1 MLTNEELDKEGNTVK
16 TTIRRRQIG
25 EIPTLE
31 VVPAIYR
38 NQPLP
43 LIVYYHGWQS
53 NKELNLTQ
61 GRKLAQIGFRV
72 ILPDAMNHGSRK
84 QPVSAIPS
92 LTFWQ
97 SIQSNLFEF
106 GAIIQH
112 FRKLN
117 LILDDKI
124 GVGGTSMGG
133 FTTSALLTH
142 HPEIKAA
149 ACMMGSSTPIQYRN
163 RLIKH
168 AKTFTNRFVPED
180 LADLTAWIDQYD
192 LSIQAE
198 KIAGRPFFI
207 WHGEQDMA
215 VPYDQT
221 LAFVEANKHMQNI
234 QFVHEDEGHLIRTK
248 TMDLMTDF
256 FANHLLK

>member
-1 MLTNEELDKEGNTVK
+1 MKI
-16 TTIRRRQIG
+16 TIRRRHIGQI
-25 EIPTLE
+25 PLLE
-31 VVPAIYR
+31 VVPVRDR
-38 NQPLP
+38 NVPLP

-61 GRKLAQIGFRV
+61 GRKLAQVGFRV

-112 FRKLN
+112 FKRLN
-117 LILDDKI
+117 LILDDRI

-133 FTTSALLTH
+133 FTSSALLTH
-142 HPEIKAA
+142 HPEIKVAS
-149 ACMMGSSTPIQYRN
+149 CMMGSPTPIQYREQ
-163 RLIKH
+163 LI
-168 AKTFTNRFVPED
+168 AYARQLSNRFVPED
-180 LADLTAWIDQYD
+180 LIDLTAWVDRYD
-192 LSIQAE
+192 LSSQIDTL
-198 KIAGRPFFI
+198 AGRPFFI
-207 WHGEQDMA
+207 WHGERDWR

-221 LAFVEANKHMQNI
+221 AAFVKAHADLDNI
-234 QFVHEDEGHLIRTK
+234 IFIHEDEDHLVKTD
-248 TMDLMTDF
+248 TMDMMTAF
-256 FANHLLK
+256 FLDHL